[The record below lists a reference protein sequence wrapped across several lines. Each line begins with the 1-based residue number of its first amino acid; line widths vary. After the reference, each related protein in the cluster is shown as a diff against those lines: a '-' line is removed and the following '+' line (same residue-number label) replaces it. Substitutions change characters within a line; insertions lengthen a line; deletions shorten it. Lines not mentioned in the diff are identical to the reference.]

1 MTMPLE
7 GKVAL
12 VTGASSGI
20 GRATALR
27 LAQAG
32 MDIVLNY
39 WTLDD
44 EAKITAKAIGAL
56 GRKALL
62 QKVDVSDYEA
72 VEAMVDKAVQE
83 LGRIDSFVSCAVY
96 SDRESFL
103 TADLAGFRKTID
115 VSLMGAY
122 HCLRACANRMV
133 QQGNGGTVVIVSSP
147 HARIAFPNAM
157 AYNIA
162 KAGLD
167 QMARTAAMEL
177 LEHRIRVNIC
187 YPGWTDTPGE
197 RKFFDDE
204 TIRKASSSLPMGRLA
219 TSEEIAEGILFL
231 VDDRSAYMTGEI
243 LHLDGGI
250 FLPWWSSRDDG
261 GF

>member
-1 MTMPLE
+1 MTMQ

-32 MDIVLNY
+32 MDVVLNY
-39 WTLDD
+39 WTMD
-44 EAKITAKAIGAL
+44 EEAEQTAQAIRDL
-56 GRKALL
+56 GRRALL
-62 QKVDVSDYEA
+62 QKVDVSDYDA
-72 VEAMVDKAVQE
+72 VEAMARETVSQ
-83 LGRIDSFVSCAVY
+83 LSRIDSFVSCAVY

-103 TADLAGFRKTID
+103 TANLEGFRRTLD
-115 VSLMGAY
+115 VSLMGAFY
-122 HCLRACANRMV
+122 CLRASCKRMV
-133 QQGNGGTVVIVSSP
+133 EQGDGGSVVIVSSP
-147 HARIAFPNAM
+147 HAKIAFPDAM

-204 TIRKASSSLPMGRLA
+204 TIRKASASLPMGRLA

-250 FLPWWSSRDDG
+250 FLPWWSKRDDG

>member
-1 MTMPLE
+1 MSLE
-7 GKVAL
+7 GKVVL

-32 MDIVLNY
+32 MDVVLNY
-39 WTLDD
+39 WTMDA
-44 EAKITAKAIGAL
+44 EAEQTATAIRQL
-56 GRKALL
+56 GRRAML
-62 QKVDVSDYEA
+62 QKVDVSDQDA
-72 VEAMVDKAVQE
+72 VETMVHDAVAE

-103 TADLAGFRKTID
+103 TANMAGFRRTLD

-122 HCLRACANRMV
+122 YCLRACCNRMV
-133 QQGNGGTVVIVSSP
+133 QQGNGGSVVIVSSP
-147 HARIAFPNAM
+147 HAKIAFPDAM

-177 LEHRIRVNIC
+177 LDHRIRVNVC

-204 TIRKASSSLPMGRLA
+204 TIRKASAGLPMGRLA

-231 VDDRSAYMTGEI
+231 VDDRSSYMTGEI

-250 FLPWWSSRDDG
+250 FLPWWSKRDDG

>member
-1 MTMPLE
+1 MTRQ

-32 MDIVLNY
+32 MDVVLNY
-39 WTLDD
+39 WTMDD
-44 EAKITAKAIGAL
+44 EAEQTAETIREL
-56 GRKALL
+56 GRRALL
-62 QKVDVSDYEA
+62 QKVDVSDYDA
-72 VEAMVDKAVQE
+72 VEAMASATVQE

-103 TADLAGFRKTID
+103 TAELKGFRRTLD
-115 VSLMGAY
+115 VSLMGAFY
-122 HCLRACANRMV
+122 CLRVCCKQMV
-133 QQGNGGTVVIVSSP
+133 EQGEGGSVVIVSSP
-147 HARIAFPNAM
+147 HAKIAFPDAM

-177 LEHRIRVNIC
+177 LDHRIRVNIC

-204 TIRKASSSLPMGRLA
+204 TIRKASASLPMGRLA
-219 TSEEIAEGILFL
+219 TPEEIAEGILFL

-250 FLPWWSSRDDG
+250 FLPWWSKRDDG